1 MAVQVPAQNE
11 FSRRIRIVDLGD
23 ETTEEIEAT
32 GPERALLARRLGL
45 IALDKLSARVNLRRL
60 PHDGSIRVSGTL
72 SATVRQACVVTL
84 EPVLS
89 TVEQEFSQL
98 FGAAPVGRPVE
109 EELIDLDAEDPPEPI
124 VDGGV
129 DIGEVVTEHLALAL
143 EPYPRREGARMRVG
157 EWSGEEARRSPFAVL
172 ESLKG
177 SS

>member
-11 FSRRIRIVDLGD
+11 FSRRIKIVDLGD

-45 IALDKLSARVNLRRL
+45 IALDELSARVDLRRL
-60 PHDGSIRVSGTL
+60 PHDGSFRVSGTL

-89 TVEQEFSQL
+89 TVEHKFSQL
-98 FGAAPVGRPVE
+98 FGAAPAGRPVA

-124 VDGGV
+124 VDGAV
-129 DIGEVVTEHLALAL
+129 DIGELVTEHLALAL
-143 EPYPRREGARMRVG
+143 EPYPRREGARMKVG
-157 EWSGEEARRSPFAVL
+157 EWSGEETSRSPFAVL
-172 ESLKG
+172 KSLKG